1 MQAIFAAQEG
11 GMDLPSSQNRTP
23 QPFVY
28 DSVVPSRAHSRFSA
42 RSHNNEL
49 VEMVTRLVADNRAEV
64 IRREQ
69 QAANQAVAAPAIH
82 EWEGQGGPRHV

>member
-1 MQAIFAAQEG
+1 
-11 GMDLPSSQNRTP
+11 
-23 QPFVY
+23 
-28 DSVVPSRAHSRFSA
+28 
-42 RSHNNEL
+42 
-49 VEMVTRLVADNRAEV
+49 MVTRLVADNRAEV